1 MQAVGEKPPDNS
13 PENRAFQARP
23 WLVKLAEDYMRG
35 VDEARQVALLP
46 EVVVT
51 KSVEREAASAIAAV
65 EQIVAQTPLPPE
77 VKAAVAAQLR
87 SAAAQPGVR
96 ADQELLAKARL
107 EDLDNVPQIRSWLLW
122 IRQAA
127 LVRAW
132 ASLEAFMED
141 VWIETLNRAGR
152 EIRQGA
158 FSAVAKSKELDGS
171 SNFAEAQLKI
181 GLLAKYDFNLQNKLG
196 TVLSEKCSFKTVDG
210 IGRAYKVAFGWKAD
224 RPTPAFPDPVA
235 LRRVEWKRHAIVH
248 RGGMVDSE
256 YAGKANLDDSVVGT
270 PLALT
275 SEGAVADINTIQV
288 QGGKLISGLLL
299 WLEDVEPAIA
309 PAAVGE

>member
-1 MQAVGEKPPDNS
+1 
-13 PENRAFQARP
+13 
-23 WLVKLAEDYMRG
+23 MRG

-87 SAAAQPGVR
+87 NAAAQPGVR
-96 ADQELLAKARL
+96 MDQGLLVKARL
-107 EDLDNVPQIRSWLLW
+107 ADLDNVPQIRSWLLW

-141 VWIETLNRAGR
+141 VWIETLNRSGR

-158 FSAVAKSKELDGS
+158 FSALARSKDLDGS

-210 IGRAYKVAFGWKAD
+210 IGKAYKVAFGWKAGW
-224 RPTPAFPDPVA
+224 PAFPDPAA

-248 RGGMVDSE
+248 RGGMIDSE
-256 YAGKANLDDSVVGT
+256 YASKADLDESVVGK
-270 PLALT
+270 PLELT
-275 SEGAVADINTIQV
+275 SEAAVADINTIQV

-299 WLEDVEPAIA
+299 WLEAVEPAVA
-309 PAAVGE
+309 NAAVEE